1 MQSQLYARLVAAN
14 TRWFDYDGSLW
25 FATDGQDGSARSAV
39 YAASVNCGKGSPFVY
54 TLECNYDSGV
64 AMNEL
69 SARHASDTHIRAGRM
84 SPEPPKMATTM
95 GPKYCPESW
104 RDVGKAMLLAKLDLI
119 AHNPH
124 SRLGAG
130 DGGGLQRLRFTVSN
144 TLAKYEK
151 MKSAPRPPK
160 EGDSAGEDDDVSSA
174 YETAESAYETAD
186 DEAGPV

>member
-1 MQSQLYARLVAAN
+1 M
-14 TRWFDYDGSLW
+14 
-25 FATDGQDGSARSAV
+25 
-39 YAASVNCGKGSPFVY
+39 Y